1 MHEHGLIKR
10 ALKKHQKKMNITK
23 YRKKL
28 KALRDWQI
36 DVKDLIDIPNIFA
49 LIKLGILPRYQYSA
63 KDVVTGVSFFCYAF
77 KFAQAIL
84 EHLKGYGINLREITF
99 QTDNGSEFIGCIFK
113 KKPSGF
119 TELVEKVYL
128 ARHQRKYNGSVESFH
143 ARIEKEFYDIETFNF
158 ELYWNL
164 ERENLKLKKTPFQIV
179 KEKCA
184 IYDPGIVN
192 FQLGY
197 PIIKNKVSPMLPT
210 RSKELKLGVN

>member
-10 ALKKHQKKMNITK
+10 ALKKHQKMMYIT
-23 YRKKL
+23 
-28 KALRDWQI
+28 QI
-36 DVKDLIDIPNIFA
+36 DVKD
-49 LIKLGILPRYQYSA
+49 IKGGILLRYQYSA
-63 KDVVTGVSFFCYAF
+63 KDVVTGVFFFCYTF
-77 KFAQAIL
+77 EHSQINSIRFAQTIL
-84 EHLKGYGINLREITF
+84 EHLKRYGVNLREITF

-128 ARHQRKYNGSVESFH
+128 ARHQTIPVGRKEYNGSVESFH

-164 ERENLKLKKTPFQIV
+164 ERENLKLKETPFQIV

-184 IYDPGIVN
+184 ISDPRIVN
-192 FQLGY
+192 FWIPHYQKQSVPYVADEINSG
-197 PIIKNKVSPMLPT
+197 SRMLRRFFVVVT
-210 RSKELKLGVN
+210 LRF